1 VWVANQTVPFVTC
14 RAAVDAATEHRLNL
28 VPTG

>member
-1 VWVANQTVPFVTC
+1 MTNQTVPFVAG
-14 RAAVDAATEHRLNL
+14 RSAVEELTEHRLNL